1 MDASLR
7 EMGVG
12 DLAVPRRMR
21 GIGEAFY
28 GRQAAYRAAL
38 AEPNQGRLAA
48 TLARNV
54 FAGAPEQDGAA
65 RLAAYV
71 RLTVRELAAQDAGAL
86 GRAQVAFP
94 APRRFRRW
102 PRG

>member
-38 AEPNQGRLAA
+38 AAPDDGPLAA

-54 FAGAPEQDGAA
+54 FAGAPEPDGAA
-65 RLAAYV
+65 GSRPMC
-71 RLTVRELAAQDAGAL
+71 G
-86 GRAQVAFP
+86 
-94 APRRFRRW
+94 
-102 PRG
+102 